1 MDRELAG
8 IDAAEELTL
17 VNARRRNGST
27 GSVEPHR
34 SVEIA
39 RWDALRLQLCCICS
53 HFAYFISDMY
63 DVSFFLSFSSNCATQ
78 VLGLAED
85 LGLTFESFVEVRAHD
100 DLLFSLYRMT
110 EYFSD
115 LLKN

>member
-1 MDRELAG
+1 
-8 IDAAEELTL
+8 
-17 VNARRRNGST
+17 
-27 GSVEPHR
+27 
-34 SVEIA
+34 
-39 RWDALRLQLCCICS
+39 
-53 HFAYFISDMY
+53 MY

-100 DLLFSLYRMT
+100 DLIFSLYRMT
-110 EYFSD
+110 EYFSN